1 MQRQKEKEKVKK
13 KMQKYEK
20 KAKEAKKYTQ
30 ALRKVNYAY
39 TKKNGLS
46 SILEEFWIPEPRK
59 LDILGPWKRTEHL
72 QYVTVK

>member
-13 KMQKYEK
+13 KMQKYE
-20 KAKEAKKYTQ
+20 KEAKKYTQ

-59 LDILGPWKRTEHL
+59 LDILGPWKRSEHL